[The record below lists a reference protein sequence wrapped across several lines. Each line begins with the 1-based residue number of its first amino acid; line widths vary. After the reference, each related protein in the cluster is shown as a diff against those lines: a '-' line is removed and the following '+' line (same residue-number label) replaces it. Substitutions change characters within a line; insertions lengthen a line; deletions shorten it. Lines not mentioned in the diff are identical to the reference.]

1 MRLLLDE
8 CVPRSLERDL
18 VAHDVHHVVDMGWSS
33 KRNAE
38 RLQLMVVERFE
49 ALLTVDQNIE
59 FQQNIRASRV
69 GVPVM
74 VVRKN
79 RLKELRPLIPAI
91 LEALRKIMAGD
102 LITVGG

>member
-18 VAHDVHHVVDMGWSS
+18 VA
-33 KRNAE
+33 
-38 RLQLMVVERFE
+38 VVERFE

-59 FQQNIRASRV
+59 FQQNIRASRI
-69 GVPVM
+69 GVVVM

-79 RLKELRPLIPAI
+79 RLKELRPLVPAI
-91 LEALRKIMAGD
+91 LEALRKIAAGD